1 MDGTSKAADGTCV
14 PMSQIAV
21 TPTKCGDCGGHDL
34 AWFAN
39 MYSISGVGD
48 GRLRMHEVQCQFVLG
63 CMECSATVKVVSAD
77 DVAEAM
83 TDLRALSR
91 ASQHPP
97 TASKF
102 VPFRVRL
109 IHHERFQAGGTA
121 FTLQAGT
128 IVTVRQHDRANGKVL
143 VDFGDCL
150 VDWIS
155 QVTLQSCFNR
165 VVDDE

>member
-1 MDGTSKAADGTCV
+1 MTEVSDVTACHHITEV
-14 PMSQIAV
+14 PDECG
-21 TPTKCGDCGGHDL
+21 KCGGTDL
-34 AWFAN
+34 RWVAAVYARDN
-39 MYSISGVGD
+39 ELSPEL
-48 GRLRMHEVQCQFVLG
+48 RLYCSRCDAVAKIV
-63 CMECSATVKVVSAD
+63 ECV
-77 DVAEAM
+77 DVAEFLNERRTAAKA
-83 TDLRALSR
+83 ALV
-91 ASQHPP
+91 

-109 IHHERFQAGGTA
+109 IHHQRFQAGGTA